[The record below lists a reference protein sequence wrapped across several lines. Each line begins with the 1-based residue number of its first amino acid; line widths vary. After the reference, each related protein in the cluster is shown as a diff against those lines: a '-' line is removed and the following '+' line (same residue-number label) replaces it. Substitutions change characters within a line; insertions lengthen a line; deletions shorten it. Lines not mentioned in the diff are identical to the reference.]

1 MIAPGTLAAGD
12 IRASAAERRRFLQVA
27 GGMTAAVTVLL
38 IILANRAADGHLVYV
53 IDDPAIHMSMARQLA
68 NHGTWGVVNG
78 VYEPASSSPLW
89 TASLAAVSW
98 FIPSSLNLLPLIFNA
113 IAAAVVLWIFASYQ
127 RFVTPRRSH
136 PISYLATAALPVLLL
151 FLPGMIMLGM
161 EHVLHSV
168 LILLAGL
175 LLVRLESTTLSPR
188 AVAPLLGVLFVAGTV
203 RVETVFF
210 ALGIA
215 VALLVRRSGQFST
228 RDISWSRFAALRTG
242 ALAVGVSGLPF
253 AIYGAT
259 NRGFGRSFLPNSV
272 IAKAAQANRRPLRS
286 PGKLLEAL
294 ASDPILLIFGLL
306 ALAYLVWVG
315 VSGRN
320 DHVLSAVTLIV
331 ALLAHAEW
339 GEIGWW
345 NRYEMYL
352 IMFGT
357 FVICRM
363 ASEMTVTATTY
374 RPALLLFLLTFAAV
388 STGRLGL
395 TIATPLASSN
405 TYRQRYQ
412 IGKFFETKYQG
423 RAVATGELG
432 YVTLFHRGPVVDLL
446 GLGTYDITVQMRDHG
461 GHVPSRTVRDIL
473 AKNHVRAIAV
483 YPLTFEVSREPVG
496 LWHAG
501 RWVLREHNV
510 SGFQDTIDF
519 YASNEREGHILEH
532 RLNAYA
538 HQLPSRVKYMNHNA
552 LLAAFF
558 KHPAK

>member
-1 MIAPGTLAAGD
+1 MIAGTKLVPGD
-12 IRASAAERRRFLQVA
+12 VRASPDERRRFLQVA
-27 GGMTAAVTVLL
+27 GGVTAAVTVLL

-68 NHGTWGVVNG
+68 NHGTWGVMNG

-113 IAAAVVLWIFASYQ
+113 IATAVVLWIFASNQ
-127 RFVTPRRSH
+127 TFVTPRRGQ
-136 PISYLATAALPVLLL
+136 PISYLATVAMPVVLL

-175 LLVRLESTTLSPR
+175 LLVRLEATTLSPR
-188 AVAPLLGVLFVAGTV
+188 AVAPLLAVLFVAGTV

-215 VALLVRRSGQFST
+215 VALLVRRSVRFST
-228 RDISWSRFAALRTG
+228 PEISWTRLAALRTG
-242 ALAVGVSGLPF
+242 ALALGVAGLPF
-253 AIYGAT
+253 AIYGLI

-272 IAKAAQANRRPLRS
+272 IAKAAQAKRGPFRS
-286 PGKLLEAL
+286 PGKVLEAVT
-294 ASDPILLIFGLL
+294 SDPILMIFGLL
-306 ALAYLVWVG
+306 AVGYLLWVG

-320 DHVLSAVTLIV
+320 AHVLSAVTLIV
-331 ALLAHAEW
+331 ALLAQAEW
-339 GEIGWW
+339 GDIGWW
-345 NRYEMYL
+345 NRYELYL

-363 ASEMTVTATTY
+363 ATEVTVAATY
-374 RPALLLFLLTFAAV
+374 RPTLLLFLLTFAAV

-412 IGKFFETKYQG
+412 IGKFFETEYQG
-423 RAVATGELG
+423 QPVATGELG
-432 YVTLFHRGPVVDLL
+432 YATLFHDGTVVDLL
-446 GLGTYDITVQMRDHG
+446 GLGTYDITVQMRDHKG
-461 GHVPSRTVRDIL
+461 RVPAKTVESIL
-473 AKNHVRAIAV
+473 AKNGVQAIAV
-483 YPLTFEVSREPVG
+483 YPATFDVSRPPAG

-501 RWVLREHNV
+501 RWLLREDNA
-510 SGFQDTIDF
+510 SAFQDTVDF
-519 YASNEREGHILEH
+519 YASNERDGRILER
-532 RLNAYA
+532 RLNAYSR
-538 HQLPSRVKYMNHNA
+538 HLPSRVKYQNRNT
-552 LLAAFF
+552 LLTSFF
-558 KHPAK
+558 KHPPK

>member
-1 MIAPGTLAAGD
+1 MIAPGTLVAGD
-12 IRASAAERRRFLQVA
+12 IRASPTERRRFLQVA
-27 GGMTAAVTVLL
+27 GGVTAAVTVLL

-68 NHGTWGVVNG
+68 NHGTWGVMNG

-98 FIPSSLNLLPLIFNA
+98 LIPSSLNLLPLIFNA
-113 IAAAVVLWIFASYQ
+113 IAAAVVLWVFASYQ
-127 RFVTPRRSH
+127 TFVTPRQGQ
-136 PISYLATAALPVLLL
+136 PISYLATAAMPVVLL
-151 FLPGMIMLGM
+151 FLPGMVMLGM

-168 LILLAGL
+168 LILFAGL

-210 ALGIA
+210 ALGVA
-215 VALLVRRSGQFST
+215 VALLVRRSVKFST
-228 RDISWSRFAALRTG
+228 PDISWSRFAALRTG

-253 AIYGAT
+253 AIYGVI

-272 IAKAAQANRRPLRS
+272 IAKAAQAKRGPFRS
-286 PGKLLEAL
+286 PGKVLEAVT
-294 ASDPILLIFGLL
+294 SDSILIVFGLL
-306 ALAYLVWVG
+306 AVGYLVWVG

-320 DHVLSAVTLIV
+320 AHVLSAVTLIV
-331 ALLAHAEW
+331 ALLAQAEW
-339 GEIGWW
+339 GDIGWW

-357 FVICRM
+357 LVICRM
-363 ASEMTVTATTY
+363 ATEATVAATY
-374 RPALLLFLLTFAAV
+374 RPARLVFVLTFAAV

-412 IGKFFETKYQG
+412 IGKFFEAEYNG
-423 RAVATGELG
+423 RPVATGELG
-432 YVTLFHRGPVVDLL
+432 YATLFHDGVVVDLL

-461 GHVPSRTVRDIL
+461 GHVPAKTVENIL
-473 AKNHVRAIAV
+473 AKNHVQAIAV
-483 YPLTFEVSREPVG
+483 YPATLDVSSAPAD

-501 RWVLREHNV
+501 RWLLREHNV
-510 SGFQDTIDF
+510 SGFQDTVDF

-538 HQLPSRVKYMNHNA
+538 HRLPSRVKYQNRNT
-552 LLAAFF
+552 LLASFF
-558 KHPAK
+558 KHPPK

>member
-1 MIAPGTLAAGD
+1 MIEPGTLATGD
-12 IRASAAERRRFLQVA
+12 VRASVAERRRFLQVA
-27 GGMTAAVTVLL
+27 GGVTAAVTVLI

-68 NHGTWGVVNG
+68 NHGTWGVMNG

-98 FIPSSLNLLPLIFNA
+98 LIPSSLNLLPLIFNA
-113 IAAAVVLWIFASYQ
+113 IAAATVLWIFASYQ
-127 RFVTPRRSH
+127 TFVTPRRGH

-151 FLPGMIMLGM
+151 FLPGMIMRGM

-168 LILLAGL
+168 LTLCAGL

-188 AVAPLLGVLFVAGTV
+188 SVAPLLAVLFVAGTV

-215 VALLVRRSGQFST
+215 VALLVRRSATFST
-228 RDISWSRFAALRTG
+228 PEISWTKFAALRTG
-242 ALAVGVSGLPF
+242 ALAVGVSGMPF
-253 AIYGAT
+253 AIYGVI

-272 IAKAAQANRRPLRS
+272 IAKAAQANRGPFRS
-286 PGKLLEAL
+286 PGKVLEA
-294 ASDPILLIFGLL
+294 ATSDPILIIFGLL
-306 ALAYLVWVG
+306 AVGYLTWVG
-315 VSGRN
+315 VSGRSA
-320 DHVLSAVTLIV
+320 HVLSAVTLIV
-331 ALLAHAEW
+331 ALLAQAEW
-339 GEIGWW
+339 GDIGWW
-345 NRYEMYL
+345 DRYQLYL

-357 FVICRM
+357 LVICRM
-363 ASEMTVTATTY
+363 ATEVTVAATY
-374 RPALLLFLLTFAAV
+374 RPALLVFLLTFAAV

-412 IGKFFETKYQG
+412 IGKFFETEYQG
-423 RAVATGELG
+423 QPVATGELG
-432 YVTLFHRGPVVDLL
+432 YATLFHDGTVVDLL

-461 GHVPSRTVRDIL
+461 GHVPAKTIKDIM
-473 AKNHVRAIAV
+473 AKNAVRAIAI
-483 YPLTFEVSREPVG
+483 YPATFDVSRPPAE

-510 SGFQDTIDF
+510 SGFQDTVDF
-519 YASNEREGHILEH
+519 YAPNEREGHILER
-532 RLNAYA
+532 RLDAYA
-538 HQLPSRVKYMNHNA
+538 NLLPSRVKYQNRKK
-552 LLAAFF
+552 LLANFF
-558 KHPAK
+558 NHPPK

>member
-1 MIAPGTLAAGD
+1 MIEPGTLATGD
-12 IRASAAERRRFLQVA
+12 VRASVAERRRFLQVA
-27 GGMTAAVTVLL
+27 GGVTAAVTVLI

-68 NHGTWGVVNG
+68 NHGTWGVMNG

-98 FIPSSLNLLPLIFNA
+98 LIPSSLNLLPLIFNA
-113 IAAAVVLWIFASYQ
+113 IAAATVLWIFASYQ
-127 RFVTPRRSH
+127 TFVTPRRGH

-168 LILLAGL
+168 LILYAGL
-175 LLVRLESTTLSPR
+175 LVVRLEPTTLSPR

-215 VALLVRRSGQFST
+215 VALLVRRSAGFSSP
-228 RDISWSRFAALRTG
+228 DISWSRFAALRTG

-253 AIYGAT
+253 AIYGLI

-272 IAKAAQANRRPLRS
+272 IAKAAQAQRGPFRS
-286 PGKLLEAL
+286 PGKVLEAVT
-294 ASDPILLIFGLL
+294 SDSILIIFGLL
-306 ALAYLVWVG
+306 VVGYLVWVG
-315 VSGRN
+315 VSGHN
-320 DHVLSAVTLIV
+320 AHVLSAVTLIV
-331 ALLAHAEW
+331 ALLAQAEW
-339 GEIGWW
+339 GDIGWW
-345 NRYEMYL
+345 NRYQMYL
-352 IMFGT
+352 IMFGAL
-357 FVICRM
+357 VICRM
-363 ASEMTVTATTY
+363 ATEVTVAATY
-374 RPALLLFLLTFAAV
+374 RPALLVFLLTFVAV

-432 YVTLFHRGPVVDLL
+432 YATLFHDGTVVDLL
-446 GLGTYDITVQMRDHG
+446 GLGTYDITVQMRDHDG
-461 GHVPSRTVRDIL
+461 VVPAKTVAALL
-473 AKNHVRAIAV
+473 ATNHVRAIAV

-501 RWVLREHNV
+501 RWVLREKNA
-510 SGFQDTIDF
+510 SAFQDTVDF
-519 YASNEREGHILEH
+519 YASNEREGHILER

-538 HQLPSRVKYMNHNA
+538 HQLPSRVKYMDHNA
-552 LLAAFF
+552 LLEAFF
-558 KHPAK
+558 NPSRK